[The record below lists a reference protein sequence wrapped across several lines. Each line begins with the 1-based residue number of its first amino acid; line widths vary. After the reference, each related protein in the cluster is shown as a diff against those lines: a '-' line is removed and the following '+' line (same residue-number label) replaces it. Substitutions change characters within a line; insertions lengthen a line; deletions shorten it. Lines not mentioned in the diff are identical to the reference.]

1 MLLYINLKDETIYR
15 CNCSVWF
22 SGPDHIPDQ
31 EVGAVVMEK
40 QGLIPDHAA
49 GIIHSLNK
57 LFMCRLLFH
66 YLLM

>member
-1 MLLYINLKDETIYR
+1 
-15 CNCSVWF
+15 
-22 SGPDHIPDQ
+22 
-31 EVGAVVMEK
+31 MEK